1 MQSLYLLNHLGYF
14 IYLCICLCI
23 IYCPAKSKRKIKLY
37 KNKYVINT
45 FKMKWESK

>member
-14 IYLCICLCI
+14 YLCICLCI
-23 IYCPAKSKRKIKLY
+23 IYCPAKGEGKIKPY

-45 FKMKWESK
+45 FKMKWESQ